1 MSFYLTIFVISD
13 NEATRRILKLAFLPQ
28 ADRALGRLLPWLCL
42 GKSSL
47 KCSLWEMARAFTAC
61 SNCTIFWGKH
71 TLPLSSRPW
80 GGTLIVVFQ
89 VLSSWILQGMKRSEV
104 LSMATSMRYR
114 LRRTTGIL
122 ETRWATTG
130 REGGRRGLRVLSHS
144 VFSFSKLGSGR
155 GFFFFLGNQP

>member
-71 TLPLSSRPW
+71 RLPLSSRPW
-80 GGTLIVVFQ
+80 VGDFDCCFSA

-122 ETRWATTG
+122 ETR
-130 REGGRRGLRVLSHS
+130 
-144 VFSFSKLGSGR
+144 
-155 GFFFFLGNQP
+155 